1 MTDFGYA
8 TRTTQTIE
16 VMYYTD
22 LWGVYSF
29 DFSNALPTG
38 DTISAVTVN
47 AYVGNVRHRSNL
59 SEFTDISASLIDPA
73 YTPQIIDST
82 KVYVKFQYPGNTY
95 ANEKASLIFEITTD
109 SGAKHPFYFKY
120 VKIRGQET

>member
-8 TRTTQTIE
+8 TRATKDVE

-29 DFSNALPTG
+29 DFSDALPTG
-38 DTISAVTVN
+38 DSISAVTVD
-47 AYVGNVRHRSNL
+47 AYIGNVKHKSNL
-59 SEFTDISASLIDPA
+59 SEFTDISSDLIDPA

-82 KVYVKFQYPGNTY
+82 KVYVKFQYPGSTY
-95 ANEKASLIFEITTD
+95 ANQKASLIFEITTD

>member
-8 TRTTQTIE
+8 TRATKDIE

-29 DFSNALPTG
+29 DFSDALPTG
-38 DTISAVTVN
+38 DVISAVTVD
-47 AYVGNVRHRSNL
+47 AYIGNVKHKSNL
-59 SEFTDISASLIDPA
+59 SEFTDISANLIDPA
-73 YTPQIIDST
+73 YVPQIVDDT
-82 KVYVKFQYPGNTY
+82 KVYVKFQYPGSDY
-95 ANEKASLIFEITTD
+95 ANQKASLIFEITTD
-109 SGAKHPFYFKY
+109 SLAKHPFYFKY

>member
-1 MTDFGYA
+1 MTDFAYA
-8 TRTTQTIE
+8 TRATRDIE

-29 DFSNALPTG
+29 QFSDALPTG

-47 AYVGNVRHRSNL
+47 AYIGNVSHKSNL
-59 SEFTDISASLIDPA
+59 SEFVDITTDLIDPA
-73 YTPQIIDST
+73 YAPQIVDST
-82 KVYVKFQYPGNTY
+82 KVYVKFQYPGSDY

-120 VKIRGQET
+120 IKIKGQEI

>member
-1 MTDFGYA
+1 MTDFAYTTRA
-8 TRTTQTIE
+8 TRDIE

-29 DFSNALPTG
+29 DFSNALPIG
-38 DTISAVTVN
+38 DTISAVTVE
-47 AYVGNVRHRSNL
+47 AYVGNVTHKSNL
-59 SEFTDISASLIDPA
+59 SEFTDISILLIDPA
-73 YTPQIIDST
+73 YAPQIVDST
-82 KVYVKFQYPGNTY
+82 KVYVKFQYPGSDY
-95 ANEKASLIFEITTD
+95 ANQKASLIFEITTD

>member
-1 MTDFGYA
+1 MTDFAYTTRA
-8 TRTTQTIE
+8 TKDIE

-38 DTISAVTVN
+38 DTISAVTVE
-47 AYVGNVRHRSNL
+47 AYVGNVTHKSNL
-59 SEFTDISASLIDPA
+59 SEFTDISILLIDPA
-73 YTPQIIDST
+73 YAAQIVDST
-82 KVYVKFQYPGNTY
+82 KVYVKFQYPGSDY
-95 ANEKASLIFEITTD
+95 ANQKASLIFEITTD

>member
-8 TRTTQTIE
+8 TRATRDID

-29 DFSNALPTG
+29 EFSDALPTG
-38 DTISAVTVN
+38 DTISAVTVE
-47 AYVGNVRHRSNL
+47 AYIGNVKHSSTL
-59 SEFTDISASLIDPA
+59 SEFTDISANLIDPA
-73 YTPQIIDST
+73 YAPQIVDNT
-82 KVYVKFQYPGNTY
+82 KVYIKLQYPGSTY
-95 ANEKASLIFEITTD
+95 ANQKASLIFEITTD

-120 VKIRGQET
+120 VKIRGQEV